1 MTNQDRHPQTTPSS
15 SWPPSNSEMP
25 LHITHIG
32 YRCAQ
37 PIHKSQTTPHSIVSL
52 LTFEKSPLG
61 VPFRRGVSIAFRN
74 CTRRLVQPGVVS
86 ATGATMETM
95 DAKPRIQQLDTTDT
109 MRWEEDQELVDLAIV
124 WALQHGLVSR
134 LLLQHSLS

>member
-1 MTNQDRHPQTTPSS
+1 M
-15 SWPPSNSEMP
+15 
-25 LHITHIG
+25 
-32 YRCAQ
+32 
-37 PIHKSQTTPHSIVSL
+37 
-52 LTFEKSPLG
+52 
-61 VPFRRGVSIAFRN
+61 
-74 CTRRLVQPGVVS
+74 QPGVVS